1 MKNMKKILI
10 LSLAALLL
18 VAVSVGGTIA
28 FLTDTTD
35 AVTNVFTTSH
45 VDITLEE
52 TEQTYK
58 MIPGAVLSKD
68 PKVTVL
74 ADSEACW
81 VFVKI
86 DEEGN
91 VANYI
96 EYAVASPW
104 KAVPG
109 YTGVYYIE
117 QAATDKDVPYPVLA
131 NDRVTVKDGLD
142 NADMTAAETN
152 KPKLIFTAYAVQKEA
167 ADSAAEAW
175 GKAEQLKYPD
185 NAYPVPATGN

>member
-74 ADSEACW
+74 ANSEACR

-96 EYAVASPW
+96 EYTVASSW

-117 QAATDKDVPYPVLA
+117 QAATATDVPYPVLA
-131 NDRVTVKDGLD
+131 NNQVTVKDGLD

-152 KPKLIFTAYAVQKEA
+152 QPKLTFTAYAVQKEA
-167 ADSAAEAW
+167 AGSAADAW
-175 GKAEQLKYPD
+175 KIAEKLEYPD

>member
-58 MIPGAVLSKD
+58 MIPGAVLPKD
-68 PKVTVL
+68 PTVTVL

-96 EYAVASPW
+96 EYTVASPW
-104 KAVPG
+104 QAVPG

-117 QAATDKDVPYPVLA
+117 QAATATDVPYPVLA
-131 NDRVTVKDGLD
+131 NDQVTVKEGLD

-152 KPKLIFTAYAVQKEA
+152 QPKLTFTAYAVQKEA
-167 ADSAAEAW
+167 AGSAAEAW
-175 GKAEQLKYPD
+175 VIAEQLEYPA